1 MNAVHDQFS
10 MRMLREALEGVLSPD
25 LATSLLFDALEPF
38 GSRIPEGTD
47 ALLALARGPLHDAI
61 VKRVGE
67 GEASAVLERVE
78 ELIARSKLSQAN
90 QPPPDPFLNEDRL
103 ATTTRMPILREA
115 MTVLIVAAGQ
125 GLSLRLEA
133 ALGSDTVLTYVI
145 SSPQN
150 IRNKLRS
157 ADAPYMAL
165 VDATDFA
172 QIDAALLADI
182 FADGAPTL
190 VRAIWGAELPY
201 GRAIATAMTQRGFPP
216 LELKRADGVE
226 SLLDLIRSRR
236 LR

>member
-1 MNAVHDQFS
+1 
-10 MRMLREALEGVLSPD
+10 
-25 LATSLLFDALEPF
+25 
-38 GSRIPEGTD
+38 
-47 ALLALARGPLHDAI
+47 
-61 VKRVGE
+61 
-67 GEASAVLERVE
+67 
-78 ELIARSKLSQAN
+78 
-90 QPPPDPFLNEDRL
+90 
-103 ATTTRMPILREA
+103 